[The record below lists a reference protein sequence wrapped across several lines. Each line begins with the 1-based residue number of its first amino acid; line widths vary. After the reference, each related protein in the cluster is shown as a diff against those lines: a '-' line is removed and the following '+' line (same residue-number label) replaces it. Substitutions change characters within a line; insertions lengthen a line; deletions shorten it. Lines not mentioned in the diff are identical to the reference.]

1 MLYNGISVISETHQW
16 VIISAIASMK
26 ISPKQYAILL
36 YELTQDVKKNAIEE
50 RTRAFLNLLLKQ
62 RALNQLPRIL
72 RFYSQYY
79 NVQEGV
85 IDVEVTTA
93 REAGKIEDKIKNEIK
108 IENKIELKKKV
119 DPSLIGGV
127 RIKVGDYMIDDTV
140 RARLRA
146 LRSIL

>member
-1 MLYNGISVISETHQW
+1 
-16 VIISAIASMK
+16 MK